1 MANFTQQQAQI
12 YKAHLRGHFE
22 TDIHRCLATF
32 NFDTYQEESRKP
44 FHLLQVLNEEMLA
57 AKETVRYSVTDNQSI
72 LIIPLAG
79 AIDCITATES
89 YFITVGQC
97 FFFTVQAGGSFTIQ
111 NPYEKEQ
118 VNYLQIR
125 IKLTD
130 VISDK
135 KVYSFDLSH
144 KNEMIPTIQN
154 PEFSFRIGMY
164 TARTEDSYQPENK
177 SNGIFAF
184 VLNGAFEF
192 QNRLIENRDGLAIDA
207 SETIEFESLAENSML
222 LLFEYYA

>member
-22 TDIHRCLATF
+22 TDSHRCLATF
-32 NFDTYQEESRKP
+32 NFETYQEESRKP
-44 FHLLQVLNEEMLA
+44 YKKLQLLNEEVLA
-57 AKETVRYSVTDNQSI
+57 AKITIQETVDQVTGI
-72 LIIPLAG
+72 LLIPLIG
-79 AIDCITATES
+79 AIDCITGTES

-97 FFFTVQAGGSFTIQ
+97 FFFTAQAGGSFAIQ

-130 VISDK
+130 VIPDK

-164 TARTEDSYQPENK
+164 TARAEDSYQPENK
-177 SNGIFAF
+177 SNGIFAL

-192 QNRLIENRDGLAIDA
+192 QNRLIEDRDGLAIDA
-207 SETIEFESLAENSML
+207 TETIEFESLTENSIL
-222 LLFEYYA
+222 LLLEM